1 MPCRFKYRQV
11 VPNDFG
17 LTTEE
22 VWARF
27 VVKMVIP
34 TLGRIAIDQNKNNH
48 NGHWEKGKY
57 LRSQWKVQKRTS
69 KLIEAR
75 ENTSDQVNALLSIPL
90 YEALF
95 SNSPPPPGLEDLSL
109 PPLSPFSHAG
119 STFAIWELE
128 QFIRKLYCYLECC
141 MLLSF
146 HESNLHFPLFRFYPA
161 QTES

>member
-11 VPNDFG
+11 VPNDYG

-95 SNSPPPPGLEDLSL
+95 SYSPPPPRPGR
-109 PPLSPFSHAG
+109 PLSPPSLSFLPRWLNFRHLRIG
-119 STFAIWELE
+119 TIYKK
-128 QFIRKLYCYLECC
+128 II
-141 MLLSF
+141 LLSRVLYVAF
-146 HESNLHFPLFRFYPA
+146 VSWE
-161 QTES
+161 